1 MRGRNSISISWVVI
15 TVLLALAGGAWA
27 QEAATSAA
35 EIPAEWVDLVRNP
48 RFPQEGVLS
57 GGQPTPEQL
66 QAASEAGFETVINIR
81 VPGEPGTDTE
91 QELVE
96 SLGMTYVSL
105 PVQGAAGMTEENARA
120 LAEAL
125 AEAEQPVL
133 LHCGSGN
140 RIGGLFALMAF
151 HLDDKTID
159 EALAFGKEAGL
170 TRLEPIVREQ
180 LESAATQQ
188 NP

>member
-1 MRGRNSISISWVVI
+1 MQFRPLLSICSIVAA
-15 TVLLALAGGAWA
+15 VLLALAGGVWA

-66 QAASEAGFETVINIR
+66 AAASEAGFETVINIR
-81 VPGEPGTDTE
+81 VPGEPGTESE

-105 PVQGAAGMTEENARA
+105 PVQGTAGMTEENARA
-120 LAEAL
+120 LAAALEA
-125 AEAEQPVL
+125 ADQPVL

-140 RIGGLFALMAF
+140 RIGGLYALMAY
-151 HLDDKTID
+151 HHKDKTVEDAI
-159 EALAFGKEAGL
+159 GKEAGL
-170 TRLEPIVREQ
+170 TRLEPVVRKN
-180 LESAATQQ
+180 LENEAETED
-188 NP
+188 P

>member
-1 MRGRNSISISWVVI
+1 MRIRLLLSILSLTGAVALS
-15 TVLLALAGGAWA
+15 LAGGVWA

-35 EIPAEWVDLVRNP
+35 EIPADWVDLVRNP

-57 GGQPTPEQL
+57 GGQPTPDQL

-105 PVQGAAGMTEENARA
+105 PVKGASGMTEENARA

-140 RIGGLFALMAF
+140 RIGGLFALMAY

-159 EALAFGKEAGL
+159 EALAFGREAGL
-170 TRLEPIVREQ
+170 TRLEPVVREQ
-180 LESAATQQ
+180 LESATTQQ
-188 NP
+188 YP